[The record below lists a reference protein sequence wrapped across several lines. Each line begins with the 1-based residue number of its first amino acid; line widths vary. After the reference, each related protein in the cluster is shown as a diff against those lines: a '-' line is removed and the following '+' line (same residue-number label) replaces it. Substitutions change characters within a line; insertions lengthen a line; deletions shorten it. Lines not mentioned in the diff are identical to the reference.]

1 MKRFINLILICC
13 LILGATTL
21 ASCNDKSTHG
31 YTLGVWWWDNR
42 LDDSYLEYAVDN
54 DVDEIYFYTSTFSE
68 SNNEFIKKANNNK
81 IDVYWL
87 CGDYRWIEDYSSFQE
102 KMNDFLNYQIQNTIG
117 KFEGV
122 HLDVEPH
129 QHEEFDSR
137 REELILLYIDFLNK
151 TTNDYPQV
159 HFDADIPF
167 WLEDVVTYNGE
178 TKEAY
183 KFVVDIVNRVFVM
196 SYRDSA
202 EQILNVGSAELEYAN
217 QNNKPVFLCVET
229 GNEED
234 IVTFLEEGKKY
245 MNEQIALLE
254 ELTNLK
260 YNIAIH
266 HIKTWRELK
275 D

>member
-1 MKRFINLILICC
+1 MKRFINFILICC
-13 LILGATTL
+13 LIIGATAL
-21 ASCNDKSTHG
+21 VSCSESSHG

-54 DVDEIYFYTSTFSE
+54 DVNEIYYYTSTFSE
-68 SNNEFIKKANNNK
+68 KNNEFVKKANKNNV
-81 IDVYWL
+81 DVYWL
-87 CGDYRWIEDYSSFQE
+87 CGDYRWIEDYASFQE
-102 KMNDFLNYQIQNTIG
+102 EMNNYLTYQNKYSTG

-129 QHEEFDSR
+129 QHEQFSSR
-137 REELILLYIDFLNK
+137 REELILLYIDFLNRV
-151 TTNDYPQV
+151 TNDYPSV

-178 TKEAY
+178 TKEAF
-183 KFVVDIVNRVFVM
+183 KFVTDIVNRVFVM

-217 QNNKPVFLCVET
+217 QKNKPIFLCVET

-234 IVTFLEEGKKY
+234 IVTFIEEGKNY
-245 MNEQIALLE
+245 MNEQITLIGD
-254 ELTNLK
+254 LTDLK
-260 YNIAIH
+260 FNIAIH

>member
-1 MKRFINLILICC
+1 M
-13 LILGATTL
+13 
-21 ASCNDKSTHG
+21 ASCYDKSTHG

-42 LDDSYLEYAVDN
+42 LDDSYLDYAVDN
-54 DVDEIYFYTSTFSE
+54 DVDEIYYYTSTFSE

-102 KMNDFLNYQIQNTIG
+102 KMNDFLDYQNKNTSG